1 MNHIDEKRTNRE
13 TNISKPNGI
22 MAMAEEM
29 DKREELSYL
38 PLTGIEKIQ
47 KIPEPILKS
56 LEHKKLDYVE
66 IKKFDEEIHI
76 SFFEKNYYYVNLFWR
91 VLKIVVPILPHIIRI
106 YGLYSKNKN
115 KIKENNMFKDPK
127 TTLIGIIGAIAILI
141 KVIFKIEVPQEVQDS
156 FVAIIVFLLGLFSS
170 DSSKTN

>member
-1 MNHIDEKRTNRE
+1 MSCSLNEEKSNRKANVGKYNSDME
-13 TNISKPNGI
+13 LDQELVQNS
-22 MAMAEEM
+22 
-29 DKREELSYL
+29 ELSYL
-38 PLTGIEKIQ
+38 PIIGLELQNPKPIYNNIEI
-47 KIPEPILKS
+47 
-56 LEHKKLDYVE
+56 KKLDYVE

-76 SFFEKNYYYVNLFWR
+76 SFFEKTYYYINIFWR
-91 VLKIVVPILPHIIRI
+91 VLKIIAPILPHIIRI
-106 YGLYSKNKN
+106 YGWYNKNKN

-170 DSSKTN
+170 DSSKNN

>member
-29 DKREELSYL
+29 DTGEKLSYL
-38 PLTGIEKIQ
+38 PLIETDIR

-91 VLKIVVPILPHIIRI
+91 VLKIVVPILPHIIKI
-106 YGLYSKNKN
+106 YIWYNKNKN
-115 KIKENNMFKDPK
+115 KFKESKMFKDPK

-141 KVIFKIEVPQEVQDS
+141 KVIFKVEVPQEVQDS

-170 DSSKTN
+170 DSSNKNN

>member
-1 MNHIDEKRTNRE
+1 MQDGKITDRQ
-13 TNISKPNGI
+13 TNISQP
-22 MAMAEEM
+22 
-29 DKREELSYL
+29 DSSVDVVEELAQKEALSIL
-38 PLTGIEKIQ
+38 PLKGIEELYKT
-47 KIPEPILKS
+47 PEPIQKP
-56 LEHKKLDYVE
+56 EIKKLDYVE

-76 SFFEKNYYYVNLFWR
+76 SFFEKTYYYINIFWR
-91 VLKIVVPILPHIIRI
+91 VLKIIAPILPHIIRI
-106 YGLYSKNKN
+106 YGWYSKNKN